1 MNKQKIQTKAYLEII
16 PKYMLYQILIH
27 VGFIDQRNVAHLN
40 KYFNDRVLDPTFW
53 RMNILS
59 KFGQIPNT
67 FPSKNIPRW
76 YYGLYKNINT
86 NFLGKTNLRSFSLS
100 DTHEA
105 GIDENGT
112 LYVKTRYLIKVP
124 CLVVKS
130 VFCAADGIYFITDK
144 KELYVI
150 GYNPFGQSSDYN
162 PMYITDQVTRVH
174 PAWCQLL
181 IEKGFQVWDMSPGK
195 TDPVFLSGRDWR
207 ARAPGTCYYINM
219 NNRLCDVTGSSTQV
233 LAQDVKSF
241 DYNRK
246 LIFWITLGDKLY
258 VRNYESDKTKCLAHN
273 IKKVVCVSKKIYVLT
288 QSGRLSSLPSSSFE
302 FIENVSW
309 SCEASDVV
317 DFYANSRQVVTVTV
331 P

>member
-1 MNKQKIQTKAYLEII
+1 MTHGRPDIQQLLASRGLR
-16 PKYMLYQILIH
+16 PRRALGQN
-27 VGFIDQRNVAHLN
+27 FVA
-40 KYFNDRVLDPTFW
+40 D
-53 RMNILS
+53 
-59 KFGQIPNT
+59 PNT
-67 FPSKNIPRW
+67 VRRIARLAEVGPGDRGRGNRRRSGLPAPLRWPRPVLGVVALEVDA
-76 YYGLYKNINT
+76 GLVEI
-86 NFLGKTNLRSFSLS
+86 LASHLR
-100 DTHEA
+100 
-105 GIDENGT
+105 G
-112 LYVKTRYLIKVP
+112 
-124 CLVVKS
+124 VV
-130 VFCAADGIYFITDK
+130 V
-144 KELYVI
+144 
-150 GYNPFGQSSDYN
+150 GQRS
-162 PMYITDQVTRVH
+162 T
-174 PAWCQLL
+174 
-181 IEKGFQVWDMSPGK
+181 
-195 TDPVFLSGRDWR
+195 
-207 ARAPGTCYYINM
+207 RAPGTCYYIDM